1 MKKTV
6 SLTLCAAVSML
17 IVACGDSSEVK
28 KVKGG
33 VLQLCPNH
41 TVEQM
46 VEGFMG
52 SPSWK
57 TGKGENGIVFVNI
70 EGDITFHDKPVRAL
84 VQFIINGDNFSF
96 SAFEMNGVPSAN
108 MIAIGLLNKM
118 CLSAVGNTEKSAPET
133 TNKAATSPVAEPPSA
148 ESCVAEKM
156 LEWEKQ
162 RESEIRNAVEEAE
175 KHGEEFRI
183 SAGQDEAVR
192 QDALSKITAQCR

>member
-6 SLTLCAAVSML
+6 SLTLCAAISML
-17 IVACGDSSEVK
+17 VVACGDSSEVK
-28 KVKGG
+28 MVKSG
-33 VLQLCPNH
+33 VLQLCPSH

-46 VEGFMG
+46 VDGFMG
-52 SPSWK
+52 SPSWE

-118 CLSAVGNTEKSAPET
+118 CLSAIGNVERNAAET
-133 TNKAATSPVAEPPSA
+133 TSKAAASPIAEPPSA

-156 LEWEKQ
+156 QAWETQ
-162 RESEIRNAVEEAE
+162 REFEIRKAVEEAE
-175 KHGEEFRI
+175 KRGEEFRI

-192 QDALSKITAQCR
+192 QEALGKITAQCR